1 MRSELV
7 GRETEMTALEECLED
22 AADSLQ
28 MLVTTGG
35 KERTEAETGD
45 LLAASGFRLTRAVP
59 TRSPMVVVVG
69 VPE

>member
-1 MRSELV
+1 VLIVDMVVPESNVPGPEKLV
-7 GRETEMTALEECLED
+7 D
-22 AADSLQ
+22 IQ

-69 VPE
+69 GPE